1 MMVSGTEPNGRQA
14 DGRFANGNAGGPGR
28 PRRPVEED
36 YLRVLNESVSVQDW
50 AQVVRRAVEDAKQG
64 DARARDWLSK
74 HILEGVADPLFR
86 LALAEQ
92 RGDTYGAKI
101 ERATAREGANAFRP
115 GVH

>member
-1 MMVSGTEPNGRQA
+1 MVTGTDTNGRQT
-14 DGRFANGNAGGPGR
+14 DGRFAPGNAGGPGR

-36 YLRVLNESVSVQDW
+36 YLRVLNEAVTVEDW

-101 ERATAREGANAFRP
+101 ERAAAREGANAFRP